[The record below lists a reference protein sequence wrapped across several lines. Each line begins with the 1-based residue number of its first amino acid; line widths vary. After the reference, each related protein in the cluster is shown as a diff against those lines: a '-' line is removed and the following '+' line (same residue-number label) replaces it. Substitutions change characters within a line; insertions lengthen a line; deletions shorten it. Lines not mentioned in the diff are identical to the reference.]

1 MMVHGAEISI
11 RQKQLAAA
19 QVQPKYIYA
28 TSSDTSVRAWRSWW
42 TKYGLSAAPPHTFGP
57 ASPANLRLM
66 DRYELS
72 DAWRHHARSCAKCRG
87 ALRRIRLVG
96 RAGTTVVWAALALF
110 RKNWVLACVLG
121 LLGAAAKW
129 VATWLARELEG
140 PSSRSEVLDRSISVS
155 L

>member
-1 MMVHGAEISI
+1 MVVHGAEITI

-57 ASPANLRLM
+57 ASPVNLRLL
-66 DRYELS
+66 DRHELS
-72 DAWRHHARSCAKCRG
+72 DAWRYHTRCCGKCRG
-87 ALRRIRLVG
+87 ALRRIKVVQ
-96 RAGTTVVWAALALF
+96 RAGTAVAWAALALF
-110 RKNWVLACVLG
+110 RNNRVLACVLG
-121 LLGAAAKW
+121 MLGAAVGWA
-129 VATWLARELEG
+129 ATWLARELEG
-140 PSSRSEVLDRSISVS
+140 PSGRSEVRERSHSVS